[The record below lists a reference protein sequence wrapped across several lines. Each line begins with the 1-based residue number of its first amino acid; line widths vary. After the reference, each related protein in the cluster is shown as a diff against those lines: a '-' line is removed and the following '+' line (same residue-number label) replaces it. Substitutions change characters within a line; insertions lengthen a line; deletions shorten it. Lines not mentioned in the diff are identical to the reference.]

1 MNLAIGAITLFLLFI
16 VPGLIFRRF
25 YYTAEFSKEY
35 FKSTP
40 FAVFLSSIIPGTVF
54 QFVHYIFM
62 SKVLG
67 YEINFET
74 LAILIKGPDHARFIA
89 TFKGLKGQ
97 VINILTYN
105 VSLWVWLAFL
115 GLTLKGVI
123 RKLKLDRRY
132 KLLRFKNHWH
142 YLLQGEALDFPHISG
157 EEKQIDVTYV
167 DVVVNVGNESL
178 LYSGVLQD
186 YQLTSEG
193 GGLDYLIL
201 SYVRRRN
208 IKDKDIDENA
218 NYYNVPG
225 DFFVIPYKDVIN
237 VNLSYYSLRPDE
249 EIAHEF

>member
-54 QFVHYIFM
+54 QLTHYIFM
-62 SKVLG
+62 SKVIG
-67 YEINFET
+67 YDVNFEV
-74 LAILIKGPDHARFIA
+74 LAILIDGPDNVRFIKV
-89 TFKGLKGQ
+89 FKGLKDQ
-97 VINILTYN
+97 VFNIMIYN

-115 GLTLKGVI
+115 GFSLKGTI
-123 RKLKLDRRY
+123 RKLKLDRKY

-142 YLLQGEALDFPHISG
+142 YILQGEALDFPNISG
-157 EEKQIDVTYV
+157 EEKKIDVTYV
-167 DVVVNVGNESL
+167 DAVVNVGSETV

-186 YQLTSEG
+186 YQLTGEG
-193 GGLDYLIL
+193 SGLDYLIL

-208 IKDKDIDENA
+208 IKDEELSDDA
-218 NYYNVPG
+218 HYYNVPG

-237 VNLSYYSLRPDE
+237 VNLSYYTLRPDE
-249 EIAHEF
+249 EINHQF